1 MVSYKTFIYFH
12 IFDQITSCLLEFSF
26 DHQWNYSPQ
35 VFLAGYIL
43 TGYYGFKV
51 NILLTFQAVKLSAYP
66 IYQRFELFC
75 KFFGDC
81 WIHLGITSF
90 LKGLVKLIEIGNLED
105 S

>member
-1 MVSYKTFIYFH
+1 MELQSASFSR
-12 IFDQITSCLLEFSF
+12 SCDGRSCAQHE
-26 DHQWNYSPQ
+26 
-35 VFLAGYIL
+35 GYIL
-43 TGYYGFKV
+43 AEYYGFKV

-90 LKGLVKLIEIGNLED
+90 LKGSVKLIEIGNLED
-105 S
+105 F